1 MEYCDGGDL
10 YGKIEL
16 YKQKEQ
22 RFNEKQV
29 H

>member
-10 YGKIEL
+10 YGKIESF
-16 YKQKEQ
+16 KQKEQ
-22 RFNEKQV
+22 RFAEKQV